1 MPPEPP
7 QSQSDNHSTMSNNAP
22 MTRIRIQSL
31 QRADS
36 ILEALA
42 TAPREGLRL
51 RDIAA
56 VTQLAPTTTVTLL
69 QSLVELRYAEQ
80 GIPGGRYRLGRRLAQ
95 LGRQVESRRDI
106 IDLARPALI
115 RLCQQTGEMVNLT
128 VPAAGAMVVVE
139 SLSGNIVLK
148 ETPLKGRDLP
158 LHGSASGKCFL
169 AFAPPQMRAS
179 FLEALPLT
187 RLARRTIG
195 DLKRLE
201 VDLKQIRAQGHAT
214 EDDEYTPDTFAIA
227 VPILDAADTVRA
239 TLSVHGAAERFTPRR
254 RAKLLAD
261 LRREAAHVRRLLS

>member
-1 MPPEPP
+1 
-7 QSQSDNHSTMSNNAP
+7 MSNNTK
-22 MTRIRIQSL
+22 MSKIRIQSL
-31 QRADS
+31 QRADA
-36 ILEALA
+36 ILDVLA
-42 TAPREGLRL
+42 AAPRDGLRL

-56 VTQLAPTTTVTLL
+56 ALNLAPTTVVTLL
-69 QSLVELRYAEQ
+69 QSLVALRYAEQ
-80 GIPGGRYRLGRRLAQ
+80 LAAGGRYRLGRRLAQ
-95 LGRQVESRRDI
+95 LGRQVEARLDI
-106 IDLARPALI
+106 LDLARPALI

-139 SLSGNIVLK
+139 SLSGDIVLK

-169 AFAPPQMRAS
+169 AFVPPPMRAA

-201 VDLKQIRAQGHAT
+201 VDLRQIRAQGYAT

-227 VPILDAADTVRA
+227 VPITDTAGGVRA
-239 TLSVHGAAERFTPRR
+239 TLSVHGAAERFSPRR
-254 RAKLLAD
+254 RPKLLAD